1 MITSKNVDKYLWIT
15 SLIFI
20 TYLFIGSFIVSR
32 DWLDLGYLIILYSFI
47 VAVRLTSKNK

>member
-1 MITSKNVDKYLWIT
+1 MVTSKNVNKYLWLT

-32 DWLDLGYLIILYSFI
+32 DWLDLGYLILLYSFI
-47 VAVRLTSKNK
+47 VTVRLTCRNK